1 MSTVV
6 VLTPIIIANW
16 PAISATIVA
25 AVSSMGYAAARNA
38 VENSAQNVNETNKTE
53 IEVENSDI
61 LQGAAGTNEVI
72 TVEKEGIRAV
82 FSRDAR
88 GSLRLCMEGKGYS
101 DAELRRIG
109 QELTDRVTQQYV
121 YHRVVSELKQR
132 NMTIVDEEV
141 KEDRT
146 VKIRIRNS

>member
-1 MSTVV
+1 MSTVI

-16 PAISATIVA
+16 SAISAAVTA
-25 AVSSMGYAAARNA
+25 AVSSMGYAAVRNA
-38 VENSAQNVNETNKTE
+38 VQNEQNANTTNKTE

-61 LQGAAGTNEVI
+61 LKGSAGMNETI

-101 DAELRRIG
+101 KSELKRIG
-109 QELTDRVTQQYV
+109 KELTDRVTQQYV

-141 KEDRT
+141 KQDRT

>member
-1 MSTVV
+1 MSTVI

-16 PAISATIVA
+16 TAISAAITA
-25 AVSSMGYAAARNA
+25 AVSSMGYATVRNA
-38 VENSAQNVNETNKTE
+38 VENSLNVNQTSKTE

-61 LQGAAGTNEVI
+61 LKGAAGTNETI

-101 DAELRRIG
+101 KSELKRIG
-109 QELTDRVTQQYV
+109 KELTDRVTQQYV

-132 NMTIVDEEV
+132 NMTIVNEEV
-141 KEDRT
+141 KQDRT

>member
-1 MSTVV
+1 MSTIV

-16 PAISATIVA
+16 PAITAAITA
-25 AVSSMGYAAARNA
+25 AVSSMGYAAVRNA
-38 VENSAQNVNETNKTE
+38 AEAVNTSEINKTE

-61 LQGAAGTNEVI
+61 LQTAAGTNETI

-88 GSLRLCMEGKGYS
+88 GSLRLCIEGKGYGKS
-101 DAELRRIG
+101 ELRRIG
-109 QELTDRVTQQYV
+109 KELTDRVTQQYV

-141 KEDRT
+141 KQDRT
-146 VKIRIRNS
+146 VRIRIRNS